1 MLIQQAHVTRTTDR
15 ANAAQN
21 NRKNKDVKETQSN
34 YFPRSEFVLFRLTK
48 RWAWLIVCFT

>member
-15 ANAAQN
+15 ANAAQS
-21 NRKNKDVKETQSN
+21 NRKTKDVKETQSN
-34 YFPRSEFVLFRLTK
+34 YFPRSESVLFRLTK